1 MRCKVEEY
9 EGGAV
14 LDELLAELPGFY
26 FSFDY
31 LKMLASASKTMLRAV
46 RDRRHWQ
53 GKLVTMNT
61 EEFQLPM
68 KLRWMMEAYM
78 SAHVV
83 TINVRQLTM
92 FTVFPHNMLL
102 DWSATAMLG
111 GPGPAVVPNM
121 TGTGFQSTG
130 PLMGNAVF
138 DIILPPN
145 TVGIYIGVRD
155 WCDLR
160 SRTHAYCMLENIFEN
175 AQASFGLGDG
185 PPQPHMSA
193 RTIRFQPDHTHR
205 IVFRWNPRMFQIA
218 LDGVNVAT
226 ARAREGAPAAPC
238 ALAKLFLGSMA
249 GLPGTLSCFS
259 IAQYHLLSTTTP
271 QSGALFATGT
281 TGCICLAGVSVHT
294 ATHGF
299 VRFMLYTFLNDCVHD
314 VRTS

>member
-1 MRCKVEEY
+1 M
-9 EGGAV
+9 
-14 LDELLAELPGFY
+14 
-26 FSFDY
+26 
-31 LKMLASASKTMLRAV
+31 
-46 RDRRHWQ
+46 
-53 GKLVTMNT
+53 LVTMNT

-92 FTVFPHNMLL
+92 FTVFPHSMLL
-102 DWSATAMLG
+102 DWSATGMLG
-111 GPGPAVVPNM
+111 GPRPAVVPNI

-160 SRTHAYCMLENIFEN
+160 SRTHAYCMLESIFEN
-175 AQASFGLGDG
+175 ARASFGLGDR

-205 IVFRWNPRMFQIA
+205 IVFRWNPRMFQIS
-218 LDGVNVAT
+218 LDGVNIAT

-238 ALAKLFLGSMA
+238 ALAKLFVWVYGRPTRNFVLLQYRPVPSLVDNNA
-249 GLPGTLSCFS
+249 TIRCVICNRDHGL
-259 IAQYHLLSTTTP
+259 HLPRWCVCPHCDTW
-271 QSGALFATGT
+271 A
-281 TGCICLAGVSVHT
+281 CSVHAVHLPERLCPRCPNQLIDYVVALKRKSLSHMLWITFT
-294 ATHGF
+294 AES
-299 VRFMLYTFLNDCVHD
+299 RKC
-314 VRTS
+314 RTA

>member
-92 FTVFPHNMLL
+92 FTVFLTKCS
-102 DWSATAMLG
+102 W
-111 GPGPAVVPNM
+111 
-121 TGTGFQSTG
+121 TG
-130 PLMGNAVF
+130 A
-138 DIILPPN
+138 
-145 TVGIYIGVRD
+145 R
-155 WCDLR
+155 
-160 SRTHAYCMLENIFEN
+160 
-175 AQASFGLGDG
+175 
-185 PPQPHMSA
+185 QPCWA
-193 RTIRFQPDHTHR
+193 ALVLQLC
-205 IVFRWNPRMFQIA
+205 QI
-218 LDGVNVAT
+218 
-226 ARAREGAPAAPC
+226 
-238 ALAKLFLGSMA
+238 
-249 GLPGTLSCFS
+249 
-259 IAQYHLLSTTTP
+259 
-271 QSGALFATGT
+271 
-281 TGCICLAGVSVHT
+281 
-294 ATHGF
+294 
-299 VRFMLYTFLNDCVHD
+299 
-314 VRTS
+314 

>member
-1 MRCKVEEY
+1 MRCKLEEY

-53 GKLVTMNT
+53 SKLVTMNT

-78 SAHVV
+78 SARVV

-92 FTVFPHNMLL
+92 FTVFPHSMLL
-102 DWSATAMLG
+102 EWSATGMLG
-111 GPGPAVVPNM
+111 GPRPAVVPNM

-160 SRTHAYCMLENIFEN
+160 SRTHAYCMLESIFEN
-175 AQASFGLGDG
+175 ARASFG
-185 PPQPHMSA
+185 
-193 RTIRFQPDHTHR
+193 F
-205 IVFRWNPRMFQIA
+205 
-218 LDGVNVAT
+218 
-226 ARAREGAPAAPC
+226 
-238 ALAKLFLGSMA
+238 
-249 GLPGTLSCFS
+249 
-259 IAQYHLLSTTTP
+259 
-271 QSGALFATGT
+271 
-281 TGCICLAGVSVHT
+281 
-294 ATHGF
+294 
-299 VRFMLYTFLNDCVHD
+299 
-314 VRTS
+314 